1 MKQEE
6 AITPGNT
13 SSMPSSRPIA
23 LQSSRSIAASVKR
36 FNASP
41 VPRRPSALTFK
52 PGSATRTPTA
62 RTSMLRGIERSGLFF
77 LLPPVGSAWPGRLEL
92 SRRYGMRGCEPRWE
106 HFPTAAGCA
115 WARRWLAM
123 QANHMLA
130 KNTIDSYS
138 RSMEDFLG
146 FAGRV
151 GISPESA
158 TTEHVAEYVRDL
170 CTRENPAQPKTVYI
184 DSRAGLSN
192 ATVHLRLTVVRLF
205 YDFLVEEGVRRTNP
219 VGHGNSSKNNAGAT
233 RARALFHRH
242 RKLPWIPSEEQW
254 QAILSVARREPLR
267 NRLMLALSYDAAL
280 RRQELLGLET
290 ADIDPAHRLLRTRAE
305 RTKNCLER
313 IVPYSEA
320 AGRQKLLAQLTD
332 VPTPAGPTPRQLQSG
347 LVQIEPTKERRE

>member
-1 MKQEE
+1 
-6 AITPGNT
+6 
-13 SSMPSSRPIA
+13 
-23 LQSSRSIAASVKR
+23 
-36 FNASP
+36 
-41 VPRRPSALTFK
+41 
-52 PGSATRTPTA
+52 
-62 RTSMLRGIERSGLFF
+62 
-77 LLPPVGSAWPGRLEL
+77 
-92 SRRYGMRGCEPRWE
+92 MRGCEPRWE

-123 QANHMLA
+123 QANRMLA

-205 YDFLVEEGVRRTNP
+205 YDFL
-219 VGHGNSSKNNAGAT
+219 
-233 RARALFHRH
+233 
-242 RKLPWIPSEEQW
+242 
-254 QAILSVARREPLR
+254 ARREPLR

-290 ADIDPAHRLLRTRAE
+290 ADIDPAHRLLHIRFAISALRIWREPDAEAKRRRGWGKRFRKAPRTAYGRSDSGGS
-305 RTKNCLER
+305 
-313 IVPYSEA
+313 YSPA
-320 AGRQKLLAQLTD
+320 A
-332 VPTPAGPTPRQLQSG
+332 
-347 LVQIEPTKERRE
+347 

>member
-1 MKQEE
+1 
-6 AITPGNT
+6 
-13 SSMPSSRPIA
+13 
-23 LQSSRSIAASVKR
+23 
-36 FNASP
+36 
-41 VPRRPSALTFK
+41 
-52 PGSATRTPTA
+52 
-62 RTSMLRGIERSGLFF
+62 
-77 LLPPVGSAWPGRLEL
+77 
-92 SRRYGMRGCEPRWE
+92 MRGCEPRWE

-123 QANHMLA
+123 QANRMLA

-219 VGHGNSSKNNAGAT
+219 VGHRNSSKNNAGAT

-290 ADIDPAHRLLRTRAE
+290 ADIDPAHRLLRIRAE

-313 IVPYSEA
+313 VVPYSEA
-320 AGRQKLLAQLTD
+320 AGRLYGLYLNHRRQLSRERSSLFLSESNRNSSRPLTIWTWSKVVRDLSKTAGVPRFSTHTLRHLCLTD
-332 VPTPAGPTPRQLQSG
+332 LARAGWDIHEIAAFAGHRSLASTLLYIHLSGRDLATKLADGMTQIHAWRSQQLCEVLG
-347 LVQIEPTKERRE
+347 